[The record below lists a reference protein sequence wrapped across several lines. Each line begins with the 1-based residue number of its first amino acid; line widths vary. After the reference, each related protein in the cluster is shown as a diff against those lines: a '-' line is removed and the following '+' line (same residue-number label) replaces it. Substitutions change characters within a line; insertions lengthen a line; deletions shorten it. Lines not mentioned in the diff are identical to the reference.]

1 MEMAEEVERDIY
13 LLKELDE
20 KSAEEVIKGIL
31 KVNIYDAEQEKKVV
45 NYQRSP
51 IRLHICTPRRIT
63 YISFCYL
70 RPD

>member
-1 MEMAEEVERDIY
+1 MEMAEEVERDLY
-13 LLKELDE
+13 LLKSLDE

-45 NYQRSP
+45 NYQRNP
-51 IRLHICTPRRIT
+51 IRLHICTPRRIS

-70 RPD
+70 